1 MVSSSSIRF
10 IEAALEATGDRAL
23 SYVHHGLKW
32 LIRDDLLSLFDDFR
46 TLSPGSDTLTH
57 NDGTTVHLLYA
68 HGVLPVSSSL
78 PPVLLTIWLHQAYP
92 FVAPI
97 VYVFPATGE
106 QMVVHDHPFIAP
118 SGSAVLPYLQTWQ
131 YPKSNLSDLARN
143 LVKVFRICH
152 PYGFIPTSP
161 GRTDASLA
169 SKREAIDRL
178 VAALHYDVKRFQ
190 AQIEED
196 MKQLCSRQATLRER
210 TDMIDR
216 ALGDLELERLRSK
229 EVAKQMVDNADVL
242 SNWLQ
247 SHGTESCLYMEEV
260 EGFEA
265 ADETDRCLLDNEAAA
280 QAIDDSVEVLGEAL
294 AAGSVTFANYIKQV
308 RCLAREQFFHRAMV
322 AKIQRSNESSSERA
336 IC

>member
-1 MVSSSSIRF
+1 MVSSPSIRF

-32 LIRDDLLSLFDDFR
+32 LIRDHLLSLFDDFR

-57 NDGTTVHLLYA
+57 DDGTTVHLLYA
-68 HGVLPVSSSL
+68 HGVLPISSSVPPSSV

-97 VYVFPATGE
+97 VYVFPATHE

-118 SGSAVLPYLQTWQ
+118 SGSAVLPYLQAWQ
-131 YPKSNLSDLARN
+131 YPQSNLSDLARN

-152 PYGFIPTSP
+152 PYGFIPPSP

-196 MKQLCSRQATLRER
+196 KKRLCLRQATLRER
-210 TDMIDR
+210 ADMIDR
-216 ALGDLELERLRSK
+216 AIGNLELERLRSN
-229 EVAKQMVDNADVL
+229 EVTKQMVDDAAVL

-247 SHGTESCLYMEEV
+247 SHGTESCLYMDEV

-265 ADETDRCLLDNEAAA
+265 SDESDRCLLENEAAA
-280 QAIDDSVEVLGEAL
+280 QAIDDTVEVLDEAL
-294 AAGSVTFANYIKQV
+294 AAGSVSFANYIKQV
-308 RCLAREQFFHRAMV
+308 RCLAREQFFHRASV
-322 AKIQRSNESSSERA
+322 AKIQRSNESLS
-336 IC
+336 